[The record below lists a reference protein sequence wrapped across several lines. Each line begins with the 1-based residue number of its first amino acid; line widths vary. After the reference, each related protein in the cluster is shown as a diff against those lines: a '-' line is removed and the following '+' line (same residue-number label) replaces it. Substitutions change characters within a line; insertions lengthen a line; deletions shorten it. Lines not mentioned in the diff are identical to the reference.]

1 MRRRTEA
8 AILTGALAALTAC
21 GMPDP
26 DTPLASAAARGRAQD
41 VRALLAQGADPNQ
54 KDGNGLPPLVW
65 AARLGHVEAVKAL
78 LEGGADQNLRDS
90 FVNGWT
96 AMMHAVHKG
105 QKETVRALL
114 DWGADVNARTDNG
127 VSALMLATC
136 EEDNHIVRMLP
147 DRGAHPRGETS
158 DGGSA
163 LLNAVAAGQTA
174 NVRALLE
181 KDPDLRLKNDIK
193 GRLSLWLA
201 RLRGRSEIVSLLE
214 MRDVSP
220 SLPSGAGRDRT
231 LP

>member
-1 MRRRTEA
+1 MRRRTEV

-96 AMMHAVHKG
+96 
-105 QKETVRALL
+105 

-181 KDPDLRLKNDIK
+181 KDPDLRLKNNIK

-214 MRDVSP
+214 TRDVSP